1 MAASQPTSILGKLF
15 SSQAETAPLHAAAPA
30 MQAVPL
36 QSLFDRLRGTPRAA
50 AASAVSAEPAE
61 SNSWLVNRP
70 RRS

>member
-15 SSQAETAPLHAAAPA
+15 SSQAETAPRRAAAPA
-30 MQAVPL
+30 TQAVPL
-36 QSLFDRLRGTPRAA
+36 QSLFDRLRGTTRAA
-50 AASAVSAEPAE
+50 AASAGSAEPAE